1 MTAFG
6 RALRKTIFVVCEGA
20 SERGYMRGLN
30 RFLPRAAPNCLVAI
44 TDCDARGGSAV
55 AVVERGARE
64 IARRRRNGDKF
75 DATFVFLD
83 VPAAVEELEAAKRR
97 AARAA
102 LRPIWQPGNHEAFL
116 LSHFPTAA
124 RPKSVEAAWPGYA
137 KGQDAIF
144 YERKLTLELLA
155 AARKENAGFDEF
167 LNVCGLLP
175 HAAGA

>member
-1 MTAFG
+1 MHACTVCLHASAHARTLYRLCPQLRG
-6 RALRKTIFVVCEGA
+6 REGRKLA
-20 SERGYMRGLN
+20 
-30 RFLPRAAPNCLVAI
+30 
-44 TDCDARGGSAV
+44 
-55 AVVERGARE
+55 
-64 IARRRRNGDKF
+64 
-75 DATFVFLD
+75 
-83 VPAAVEELEAAKRR
+83 LEAAKRR